1 VIVDVLF
8 GLAMSMHVL
17 NERQIGTAVSV
28 LKLELVSMR
37 PVLADFRIEGVIRMG
52 TESED
57 IEL

>member
-28 LKLELVSMR
+28 LKLELDSMR
-37 PVLADFRIEGVIRMG
+37 PVLADFRIEAVIRMG

>member
-1 VIVDVLF
+1 
-8 GLAMSMHVL
+8 MSMHVL

>member
-1 VIVDVLF
+1 
-8 GLAMSMHVL
+8 MSMHVL

-28 LKLELVSMR
+28 LKLELDSMR
-37 PVLADFRIEGVIRMG
+37 PVLADFRIEAVIRMG